1 MSVSDY
7 CETIWNCCNVG
18 DEKKLE
24 KIQRRVATVI
34 MKVWRSH
41 DALNDLRCE
50 TLKIRKE
57 RFFQIS

>member
-1 MSVSDY
+1 MPISDY
-7 CETIWNCCNVG
+7 CDTIWNCLNVG

-50 TLKIRKE
+50 TVKKRNKRL
-57 RFFQIS
+57 FLN